1 MKRVPK
7 AIYQTA
13 AEIEARIASLET
25 NALLLSPESAEHR
38 AIMKEIAQLRI
49 YAEAKRW
56 MVAPILKSTQP
67 AR

>member
-1 MKRVPK
+1 MKRIRK

-13 AEIEARIASLET
+13 EQIELRIRERET
-25 NALLLSPESAEHR
+25 EAIDVPPNTDEHR

-56 MVAPILKSTQP
+56 LAGTSNQVGLT
-67 AR
+67 